1 VDSRRVEVT
10 LQEIRTACRDVDTF
24 PEPPVYSVLLISS
37 FRLVREAVRAVI
49 ERHNEFQV
57 IGETDDRSH
66 TRGVLKSL
74 HPDIIVFDLDPNYAA
89 GIATI
94 REIVKNSP
102 GIKIIALS
110 MHSEDAVVE
119 SALHAGVCGYISKS
133 GPSADLPKVLTTVA
147 QGGAYLS
154 PHIVVRLMDW
164 VKNRELKSTPN
175 PALDMLTEREVQVLR
190 LIAEGKTS
198 KEVASDLNLAVETIR
213 TYRKSLMNKLKVH
226 KLAGL
231 VQFAV
236 TAGVIS
242 VPGSRNRG
250 FDRSGSSS

>member
-1 VDSRRVEVT
+1 
-10 LQEIRTACRDVDTF
+10 
-24 PEPPVYSVLLISS
+24 
-37 FRLVREAVRAVI
+37 
-49 ERHNEFQV
+49 
-57 IGETDDRSH
+57 
-66 TRGVLKSL
+66 
-74 HPDIIVFDLDPNYAA
+74 
-89 GIATI
+89 
-94 REIVKNSP
+94 
-102 GIKIIALS
+102 
-110 MHSEDAVVE
+110 
-119 SALHAGVCGYISKS
+119 
-133 GPSADLPKVLTTVA
+133 
-147 QGGAYLS
+147 
-154 PHIVVRLMDW
+154 MDW